1 MACLLST
8 YLTPTRLAQSPF
20 ASFFP
25 SLHATSNYSISLL
38 HVFPK
43 GFRWEWFKRDKTWK
57 KRKAQAATA
66 RLRGDGEPTL
76 SCAVLSCSLARSLL
90 FLFIMP
96 SHLQATRAS
105 RVHHLLV
112 SGTSDIAE
120 FRNQCVALYC
130 HGLVLWGDPRTQCT
144 DTTRCC

>member
-1 MACLLST
+1 MFFCFVFA
-8 YLTPTRLAQSPF
+8 LTSLIPVSMQQAIT
-20 ASFFP
+20 ASHYCMC
-25 SLHATSNYSISLL
+25 SLRALDGNGS
-38 HVFPK
+38 K
-43 GFRWEWFKRDKTWK
+43 GTKHG
-57 KRKAQAATA
+57 RKAQAATA

-76 SCAVLSCSLARSLL
+76 SCAVLSCSLAHSLL

-96 SHLQATRAS
+96 SHLQAMRAS

-130 HGLVLWGDPRTQCT
+130 HGLVLWGDPRTQST
-144 DTTRCC
+144 DTTGCC